1 MNRSRRSRRN
11 RPPRRIRCWPD
22 CRTNNSRRASDE
34 SQALF
39 FAPCRVFSAL
49 GRRWSR
55 MAGPDEMSSTTDDT
69 ETQIAAEEI
78 LARPGIF
85 NSVMLK
91 NVWLNKASR
100 IDFRNFWFNS
110 RVLPLDRGFI
120 SFDNSGELLIN
131 LVVVVHEGSME
142 KMGIVT
148 DNVPLRSG
156 TVF

>member
-1 MNRSRRSRRN
+1 
-11 RPPRRIRCWPD
+11 
-22 CRTNNSRRASDE
+22 
-34 SQALF
+34 
-39 FAPCRVFSAL
+39 
-49 GRRWSR
+49 